1 MFYEA
6 LDKLRTEQCV
16 QGRKLLEEPV
26 QVSGEINGT
35 SPLPTDRHTL
45 FWDSQEGAT
54 QEPLR
59 PEEQLASPVRTSSCQ
74 PRNPPNNVH
83 INTGALLPQEDS
95 DYTTDTLAHSCN
107 SESPNE
113 FVRAQTGFEQEES
126 SYIEELGRVVSRQA
140 LDQRGDSEENRSPLK
155 QTQGVNTLVHAP
167 LRNHHNMTQLEQN
180 NSVNSEENWCMQDTA
195 IYKAKNNL
203 TSKSTTQEIPNFST
217 KSFEQIQSFSQRI
230 PTPEDLFTED
240 IGDIPAASHRYMY
253 QDFQSAECSPN
264 TRVNSYA
271 PEVLYHVGSGSGPAK
286 HDPAHLAEEDSGR
299 IHTCTVNNPLVSYI
313 VCDEA
318 QPESVDFQ
326 DNLIATTRQLLKQAA
341 MTASDRIFPRTGPR
355 KVSIGL
361 ARPLRQPKSQGKN
374 AALCHNCSKSELSSI
389 T

>member
-1 MFYEA
+1 M
-6 LDKLRTEQCV
+6 
-16 QGRKLLEEPV
+16 EEPV

-59 PEEQLASPVRTSSCQ
+59 PEEQLAAPVRTSSCQ

-140 LDQRGDSEENRSPLK
+140 LDERGDSEENQSPLK

-195 IYKAKNNL
+195 IYTAKNNL

-264 TRVNSYA
+264 TGVNSFA

-299 IHTCTVNNPLVSYI
+299 IHTCTVNNPPVSYI

-374 AALCHNCSKSELSSI
+374 AALCHN
-389 T
+389 

>member
-59 PEEQLASPVRTSSCQ
+59 PEEQLAAPVRTSSQ

-107 SESPNE
+107 SEFPNE

-140 LDQRGDSEENRSPLK
+140 LDQRGDSEENGSPLK
-155 QTQGVNTLVHAP
+155 QTQGVNTLGPKVHAP

-180 NSVNSEENWCMQDTA
+180 NSVNSEENWCM
-195 IYKAKNNL
+195 
-203 TSKSTTQEIPNFST
+203 
-217 KSFEQIQSFSQRI
+217 
-230 PTPEDLFTED
+230 
-240 IGDIPAASHRYMY
+240 
-253 QDFQSAECSPN
+253 
-264 TRVNSYA
+264 
-271 PEVLYHVGSGSGPAK
+271 
-286 HDPAHLAEEDSGR
+286 
-299 IHTCTVNNPLVSYI
+299 
-313 VCDEA
+313 
-318 QPESVDFQ
+318 
-326 DNLIATTRQLLKQAA
+326 
-341 MTASDRIFPRTGPR
+341 
-355 KVSIGL
+355 
-361 ARPLRQPKSQGKN
+361 
-374 AALCHNCSKSELSSI
+374 
-389 T
+389 